1 MAPRRAGRANRFPE
15 GSTSL
20 RKLEAGL
27 SAGANMGPF
36 IRPEE
41 PTLEIVPY
49 PELLG
54 VIPKIVA
61 GITKAIL

>member
-1 MAPRRAGRANRFPE
+1 
-15 GSTSL
+15 
-20 RKLEAGL
+20 
-27 SAGANMGPF
+27 MGPF